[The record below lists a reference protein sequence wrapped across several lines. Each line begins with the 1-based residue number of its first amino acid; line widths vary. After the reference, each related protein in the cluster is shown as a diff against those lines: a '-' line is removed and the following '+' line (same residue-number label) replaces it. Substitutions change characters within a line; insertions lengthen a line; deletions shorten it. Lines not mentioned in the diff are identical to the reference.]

1 MGYKRS
7 ARILFLSGEHA
18 APANLAAHYANRLGA
33 EWMIAR
39 AAVLPDVGGEAA
51 VLDVDSLEWADVLVT
66 LDAVALAA
74 RPALRPGLQHRH
86 YPFEPA
92 PDSSDKIG
100 WSDFA
105 LRVRNRIEGMIGGL
119 RLLENASHAAD
130 DL

>member
-7 ARILFLSGEHA
+7 ARILFLSGLHA
-18 APANLAAHYANRLGA
+18 APASLAAHYGNRLGA
-33 EWMIAR
+33 ERLIAR
-39 AAVLPDVGGEAA
+39 AAVLPNVGGEVP
-51 VLDVDSLEWADVLVT
+51 VLDAALLEWADLLVT
-66 LDAVALAA
+66 LDAAALAA

-86 YPFEPA
+86 YPFEPV